1 MKKFNIISAAEREGD
16 SVKGGGRPGA
26 AKVSAE
32 DQIAEMTGHT
42 VTGRGGRPGIDDPG
56 VGGSRTNPADP
67 GAEPESAI
75 RKPPTP
81 RPGNL

>member
-1 MKKFNIISAAEREGD
+1 MKGFQIRFAAEREGD

-26 AKVSAE
+26 AKVTE
-32 DQIAEMTGHT
+32 DDQIAEMTGHT

-56 VGGSRTNPADP
+56 VGGSRTNPPDAGPEP
-67 GAEPESAI
+67 GPAI
-75 RKPPTP
+75 AKPSKP